1 MGCPAKL
8 AGQVENAME
17 HRWGWRVSM
26 DELARVGD
34 ERGPISIARLRDLST
49 SGAFL
54 ETAPLFAP
62 LSFVDVQ
69 FAIERRGRRSIESVP
84 AHVVRVTP
92 EGIGVEWNE
101 FNPPAVAQLLHA
113 RLELQ
118 GSMDSTI
125 GIRNGANAL

>member
-1 MGCPAKL
+1 
-8 AGQVENAME
+8 ME

-34 ERGPISIARLRDLST
+34 ERGPISIARLRNLST

-54 ETAPLFAP
+54 ETAPLFPP
-62 LSFVDVQ
+62 LSFIDVQ
-69 FAIERRGRRSIESVP
+69 FAVERRGRRIIASVP

-118 GSMDSTI
+118 GPMDSMI
-125 GIRNGANAL
+125 GMRNGASAL

>member
-1 MGCPAKL
+1 
-8 AGQVENAME
+8 ME

-26 DELARVGD
+26 DELARVSD
-34 ERGPISIARLRDLST
+34 ERGPVSAARLRDLST

-54 ETAPLFAP
+54 EIAPEFVP
-62 LSFVDVQ
+62 LSFVEVQ
-69 FAIERRGRRSIESVP
+69 FAIERRGRRLVESVP

-101 FNPPAVAQLLHA
+101 FNPPAVARLLHA

-118 GSMDSTI
+118 GPVDSTI